1 MAEKA
6 GGSVKIYE
14 AHAVSGEGTVVREVE
29 GKVHRARVARV
40 DGPNVALER
49 VANARPFEI
58 GCVVVVRRQ
67 GVTLGYVT
75 PTLINRE
82 TGVLHL
88 EGFPVLA
95 GDLLEVAKQLRWE
108 GP

>member
-1 MAEKA
+1 M
-6 GGSVKIYE
+6 KIYE
-14 AHAVSGEGTVVREVE
+14 AHAVPGEGTVVREVE

-40 DGPNVALER
+40 DGPNVVLEH

-58 GCVVVVRRQ
+58 GCVVIVRRQ
-67 GVTLGYVT
+67 GVTLVGYVT

-95 GDLLEVAKQLRWE
+95 GDELQVAKQLRWE